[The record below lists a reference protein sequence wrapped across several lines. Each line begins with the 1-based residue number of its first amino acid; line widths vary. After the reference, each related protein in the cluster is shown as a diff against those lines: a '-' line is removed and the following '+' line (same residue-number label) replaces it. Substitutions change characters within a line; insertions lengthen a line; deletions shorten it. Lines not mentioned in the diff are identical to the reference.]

1 LRHDFQFTSEDG
13 LQIACSRWQNDGPS
27 RGIIQIAHGMGEHCG
42 RYAEL
47 IAALQE
53 AGLVVYANDH
63 RGHGRTA
70 SLAKAG
76 ATKC

>member
-1 LRHDFQFTSEDG
+1 
-13 LQIACSRWQNDGPS
+13 
-27 RGIIQIAHGMGEHCG
+27 MGEHCG

-70 SLAKAG
+70 SLTKAG
-76 ATKC
+76 ATKCYMN